1 MRFYLPDWDDNV
13 DAEYDFL
20 HDENSHLRKS
30 DRPLNFIWDIYG
42 RDQAPIDGVLVSR
55 EQIEDSE
62 ARSRRIRNNGL
73 SGGMAG
79 GIPEWLPTIVDCG
92 AWGYRK
98 LPEPP
103 YKPDEIMDFYADVD
117 MTVGVTIDHLI
128 FDSEPVPRLYLNERA
143 LPDDADVSALPGTL
157 GDGSHQADVMIAPW
171 RTESTPDQFNLARFD
186 SADEFLSVV
195 VDDDRAKYVENDSEH
210 RFDLTLKNAERMR
223 ALYKDFR
230 EHPFRLMAA
239 VQGWSPETYAEA
251 TEQVLE
257 MGYDYIGLGGL
268 AASSVADV
276 KETVQAV
283 GEVVDGYESEYQRRI
298 DVHIFGFA
306 KNDAFDQ
313 IRHSGVSSFDSASM
327 LRASWIGGNN
337 YHLGHDRKHDAIR
350 VHPSTPQHD
359 FRESIDLELRGQP
372 ILQAL
377 RAYDRGDSLIE
388 AMGRWRDEARSGL
401 KALPRY
407 LERNRH
413 EGRFEASSLTDV
425 RQAFRDDFEYGRLL
439 GSSFGNLRSEIG
451 RLLKNDSGE
460 SPIPFEEYHN
470 LIDIAEDVWEERFPR
485 PIPIAQQGAEI
496 YGEDNLFD
504 QLMLVLRDYV
514 EDFGEE
520 DYLGAYSQTLRD
532 RPWNECSCPIC
543 ERMGIDVAIFRRNN
557 RNRRRGFHNIHR
569 FYEEFASEFP
579 KVMVATTAKSS
590 VGDHDTIGDYL
601 RDAEDAFWND
611 VYDIPV
617 IEIGVIGTEGVTEW
631 WDTPSNSITGWSEA
645 EDMKQYDHL
654 LIYGQMDENVRQSIK
669 QANCEVRTYEAPPDL
684 RRDALELVSAEMK
697 PGRMGNSTTGEN

>member
-13 DAEYDFL
+13 DTDYDFQ
-20 HDENSHLRKS
+20 HDENSQLRKS
-30 DRPLNFIWDIYG
+30 DRPLDFIWDIYG
-42 RDQAPIDGVLVSR
+42 RNQAPLDGVLVSR

-62 ARSRRIRNNGL
+62 ARSQRIRNNGL

-98 LPEPP
+98 LPKPP
-103 YKPDEIMDFYADVD
+103 YQPDGIMDFYTDIG

-128 FDSEPVPRLYLNERA
+128 FDSKPMPRLYLDERV
-143 LPDDADVSALPGTL
+143 LPEDFDASNLPGTL
-157 GDGSHQADVMIAPW
+157 GDGCHEADVMIAPW
-171 RTESTPDQFNLARFD
+171 RTEDTPEQLDLAGFN
-186 SADEFLSVV
+186 SIEEFLSVV
-195 VDDDRAKYVENDSEH
+195 ADDDRAKYVENDPQY
-210 RFDLTLKNAERMR
+210 RFDLTLENAERMR
-223 ALYKDFR
+223 TLYEDSAD
-230 EHPFRLMAA
+230 PTFRLMAA

-251 TEQVLE
+251 TEQVIE
-257 MGYDYIGLGGL
+257 MGYDYVGLGGL

-283 GEVVDGYESEYQRRI
+283 GEVVDKYEGECRRRI

-306 KNDAFDQ
+306 KNDAFEQ
-313 IRHSGVSSFDSASM
+313 IRRSGVSSFDSASM

-337 YHLGHDRKHDAIR
+337 YHLGHDRKYDAIR

-377 RAYDRGDSLIE
+377 RAYDREDSLIE
-388 AMGRWRDEARSGL
+388 AMATWRDEARS
-401 KALPRY
+401 ALEALIEY

-413 EGRFEASSLTDV
+413 DGRFEATSLTDV
-425 RQAFRDDFEYGRLL
+425 RQALRDDFEYGRVL
-439 GSSFGNLRSEIG
+439 GSSFGNLRGEIG
-451 RLLKNDSGE
+451 RLLKNDSQE
-460 SPIPFEEYHN
+460 SPIPFEEYQN
-470 LIDIAEDVWEERFPR
+470 LIDIAEDVWEERFPG
-485 PIPIAQQGAEI
+485 PIPIAEQGAEV
-496 YGEDNLFD
+496 YGEDNHFD
-504 QLMLVLRDYV
+504 QLMWLLRDYV
-514 EDFGEE
+514 EYFDEE
-520 DYLGAYSQTLRD
+520 DYLGEYSRTLRE

-590 VGDHDTIGDYL
+590 VGDHDTVGDYL
-601 RDAEDAFWND
+601 RDAEDAFWSD
-611 VYDIPV
+611 VCDIPV
-617 IEIGVIGTEGVTEW
+617 IDIGVIGPEGVTEW
-631 WDTPSNSITGWSEA
+631 WDTPSNSIPGGSIATGV
-645 EDMKQYDHL
+645 KQYDHL
-654 LIYGQMDENVRQSIK
+654 LIYGQIDETIRPSIE
-669 QANCEVRTYEAPPDL
+669 QGSCEARAYETTADL

-697 PGRMGNSTTGEN
+697 PGKREDSTTGEP

>member
-13 DAEYDFL
+13 DSDYDFQ
-20 HDENSHLRKS
+20 HDENSQLRKS
-30 DRPLNFIWDIYG
+30 DRPLDFIWDIYG
-42 RDQAPIDGVLVSR
+42 RDQAPLDGVLVSR

-62 ARSRRIRNNGL
+62 ARSQRIRNNGL
-73 SGGMAG
+73 SGGTPG

-103 YKPDEIMDFYADVD
+103 YEPDEIMDFYTDIG

-128 FDSEPVPRLYLNERA
+128 FDSKPTPRLYLDERA
-143 LPDDADVSALPGTL
+143 LPEDFNTSNLPGSL
-157 GDGSHQADVMIAPW
+157 GDGSHEADVMIAPW
-171 RTESTPDQFNLARFD
+171 RTESTPEQFDLDGFD
-186 SADEFLSVV
+186 SAEKFLSVI
-195 VDDDRAKYVENDSEH
+195 VDDDRAKYVENDPQY
-210 RFDLTLKNAERMR
+210 RFDLTIENAKRMR
-223 ALYKDFR
+223 MLYESSAD
-230 EHPFRLMAA
+230 PAFRLMAA
-239 VQGWSPETYAEA
+239 VQGWSPEMYAEA
-251 TEQVLE
+251 TEQVIE

-283 GEVVDGYESEYQRRI
+283 GEVVDRYESEYRRRI

-313 IRHSGVSSFDSASM
+313 IRRSGVSSFDSASM
-327 LRASWIGGNN
+327 LLASWTGGNN
-337 YHLGHDRKHDAIR
+337 YHLGHNRKYDAIR

-388 AMGRWRDEARSGL
+388 AMARWRDEARSAL
-401 KALPRY
+401 EALPEY

-425 RQAFRDDFEYGRLL
+425 RQAFRDDFECGRVL
-439 GSSFGNLRSEIG
+439 GSSFGNLRGEIG
-451 RLLKNDSGE
+451 RLLKKDSQE
-460 SPIPFEEYHN
+460 SPTPFDEYQD
-470 LIDIAEDVWEERFPR
+470 LIDIAENVWEERFPG
-485 PIPIAQQGAEI
+485 PIPIAERCAEV
-496 YGEDNLFD
+496 YGEESHFD
-504 QLMLVLRDYV
+504 QLMWLLRDYV
-514 EDFGEE
+514 KDFDEE
-520 DYLGAYSQTLRD
+520 DYLGEYSRTLRD
-532 RPWNECSCPIC
+532 RPWDECSCPIC

-569 FYEEFASEFP
+569 FYEAFASEFP
-579 KVMVATTAKSS
+579 KVMVATTAKYG
-590 VGDHDTIGDYL
+590 VGDYDTIGDYL
-601 RDAEDAFWND
+601 RDTEDAFWGD

-617 IEIGVIGTEGVTEW
+617 IEIGVIDAKGVTAW
-631 WDTPSNSITGWSEA
+631 WDTPSNSITGGSKT
-645 EDMKQYDHL
+645 DGVKQYDHL
-654 LIYGQMDENVRQSIK
+654 LIYGQIDGAVRQSIE
-669 QANCEVRTYEAPPDL
+669 QGSCETRTYETTTDL
-684 RRDALELVSAEMK
+684 RRDALEIVSAEMK
-697 PGRMGNSTTGEN
+697 PETMENSTTGGN